1 MRRSTAAGINPCVR
15 TPPPEYMSSG
25 CHRMQLR
32 GIPRLAFA
40 VSVSAVVLYG
50 KSPLFLVFLAHSA
63 HSVPERASSYT
74 EHTFGAKNRLLLYAT
89 HF

>member
-1 MRRSTAAGINPCVR
+1 MRRSTAAGIYVL
-15 TPPPEYMSSG
+15 
-25 CHRMQLR
+25 QLPQDAAAR
-32 GIPRLAFA
+32 NSPVGICRKRL
-40 VSVSAVVLYG
+40 AVVLYG

-74 EHTFGAKNRLLLYAT
+74 EYTFGAKNRLLLYAT